1 MALVEVPKEFPTQ
14 LFINGEFK
22 DAADGRTF
30 DNINPAT
37 EDVIAKIAMAGK
49 ADLEAAI
56 EAAKQAQPAWGA
68 APPQLTQTSWAP
80 LTEPDRTAT

>member
-37 EDVIAKIAMAGK
+37 EDVIAKIAMAG
-49 ADLEAAI
+49 
-56 EAAKQAQPAWGA
+56 
-68 APPQLTQTSWAP
+68 
-80 LTEPDRTAT
+80 